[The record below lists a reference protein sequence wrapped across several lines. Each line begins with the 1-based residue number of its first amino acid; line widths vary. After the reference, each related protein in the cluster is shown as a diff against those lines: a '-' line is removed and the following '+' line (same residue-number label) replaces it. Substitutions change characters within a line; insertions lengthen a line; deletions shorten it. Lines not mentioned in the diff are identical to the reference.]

1 MKLFFASLTFTIL
14 SLVSSAQT
22 KDTCCRVEIYL
33 LNGKY
38 TFRPDNFSP
47 IGYFMPL
54 KAYLA
59 DTPLVHDDEVLAY
72 EVPRDS
78 TQPYYFNLKE
88 STANRLDSIAR
99 RAPLFDGVPIAIVV
113 DGVPVFG
120 AYLWN
125 VTSSFGCDWI
135 MALPFPGR
143 LVLYPGVPHYCFT
156 PAHPDPRNNPRLMDR
171 FQKTHRIIN
180 H

>member
-1 MKLFFASLTFTIL
+1 MKLFFASLAFIIF
-14 SLVSSAQT
+14 SLVSTAQT
-22 KDTCCRVEIYL
+22 RDTCCHIEIYL

-38 TFRPDNFSP
+38 TFKSDNLSP

-59 DTPLVHDDEVLAY
+59 DTPLVHNDEVLAY

-88 STANRLDSIAR
+88 STAKRLDSIAR
-99 RAPLFDGVPIAIVV
+99 KAPLFDGIPIAIVV
-113 DGVPVFG
+113 DGVPIFG

-125 VTSSFGCDWI
+125 VASSFGCDWI
-135 MALPFPGR
+135 IALPFPGR
-143 LVLYPGVPHYCFT
+143 LVLYPGAPHYCFT
-156 PAHPDPRNNPRLMDR
+156 PVHPDPRKNQRLMDR
-171 FQKTHRIIN
+171 AQKTSRIIN

>member
-72 EVPRDS
+72 EVPRD
-78 TQPYYFNLKE
+78 
-88 STANRLDSIAR
+88 
-99 RAPLFDGVPIAIVV
+99 
-113 DGVPVFG
+113 
-120 AYLWN
+120 
-125 VTSSFGCDWI
+125 
-135 MALPFPGR
+135 
-143 LVLYPGVPHYCFT
+143 
-156 PAHPDPRNNPRLMDR
+156 
-171 FQKTHRIIN
+171 
-180 H
+180 